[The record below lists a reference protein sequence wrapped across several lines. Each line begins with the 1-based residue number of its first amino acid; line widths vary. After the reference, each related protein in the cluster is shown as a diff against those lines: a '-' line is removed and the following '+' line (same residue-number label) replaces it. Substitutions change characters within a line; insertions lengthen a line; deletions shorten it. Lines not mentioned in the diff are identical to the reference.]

1 MIRIAGLTC
10 AYGRVTAVRDVSLRV
25 NAGEIVCLIG
35 ANGAGKTTLMRTVS
49 GLHMPGSGKVL
60 FEDAD
65 ITRANPTERVRLGLI
80 HVPEGRRV
88 FGSLTVE
95 ENLQLGGITTNA
107 KERAKRTANAYDLFP
122 ILFDR
127 RLAQAKSLS
136 GGEQQMLAIGRAL
149 MAGPRLLL
157 MDEPSLGLA
166 PKVTAEIFTLI
177 KHLNHQGTSVLLVE
191 QNAVAALQISHR
203 AYVMES
209 GGISHSGDAKALQS
223 DPAIK
228 AAYLGG

>member
-95 ENLQLGGITTNA
+95 ENLQLGGITANA

>member
-127 RLAQAKSLS
+127 RLAQAKSLFD
-136 GGEQQMLAIGRAL
+136 G
-149 MAGPRLLL
+149 
-157 MDEPSLGLA
+157 
-166 PKVTAEIFTLI
+166 
-177 KHLNHQGTSVLLVE
+177 
-191 QNAVAALQISHR
+191 
-203 AYVMES
+203 
-209 GGISHSGDAKALQS
+209 
-223 DPAIK
+223 
-228 AAYLGG
+228 

>member
-95 ENLQLGGITTNA
+95 ENLQLGGITANA

-127 RLAQAKSLS
+127 RVAQAKSLS

-166 PKVTAEIFTLI
+166 PKVTTEIFTLI
-177 KHLNHQGTSVLLVE
+177 KHLNHEGTSVLLVE
-191 QNAVAALQISHR
+191 QNAVAALKISHR

-228 AAYLGG
+228 SAYLGG

>member
-95 ENLQLGGITTNA
+95 ENLQLGGITANT

-166 PKVTAEIFTLI
+166 PKVTTEIFTLI
-177 KHLNHQGTSVLLVE
+177 KHLNHEGTSVLLVE

>member
-95 ENLQLGGITTNA
+95 ENLQLGGITANA

-166 PKVTAEIFTLI
+166 PKVTTEIFTLI
-177 KHLNHQGTSVLLVE
+177 KRLNHEGTSVLLVE

>member
-1 MIRIAGLTC
+1 
-10 AYGRVTAVRDVSLRV
+10 
-25 NAGEIVCLIG
+25 
-35 ANGAGKTTLMRTVS
+35 
-49 GLHMPGSGKVL
+49 
-60 FEDAD
+60 
-65 ITRANPTERVRLGLI
+65 
-80 HVPEGRRV
+80 
-88 FGSLTVE
+88 
-95 ENLQLGGITTNA
+95 
-107 KERAKRTANAYDLFP
+107 
-122 ILFDR
+122 
-127 RLAQAKSLS
+127 
-136 GGEQQMLAIGRAL
+136 
-149 MAGPRLLL
+149 

>member
-95 ENLQLGGITTNA
+95 ENLQLGGMTANA

-177 KHLNHQGTSVLLVE
+177 KRLNHQGTSVLLVE

>member
-95 ENLQLGGITTNA
+95 ENLQLGGITANA

-177 KHLNHQGTSVLLVE
+177 KRLNHQGTSVLLVE

>member
-191 QNAVAALQISHR
+191 QNAVAALKISHR